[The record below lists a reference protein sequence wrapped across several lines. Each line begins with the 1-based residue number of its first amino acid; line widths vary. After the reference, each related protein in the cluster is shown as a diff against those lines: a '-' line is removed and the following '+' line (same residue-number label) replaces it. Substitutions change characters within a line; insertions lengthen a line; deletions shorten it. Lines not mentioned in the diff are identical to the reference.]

1 MKWWF
6 LITVLIWFAAVPVYG
21 ADMENEKNETNIP
34 AGEEQEKITEEET
47 RNITDNLLEQLN
59 LQDLNEI
66 VNMMLEDTDLSFSDM
81 VSKLVSGE
89 WVLDADT
96 LLELLGEVFYHEL
109 AEQKSIILELF
120 FLILLAALLFQL
132 SHLFEQG
139 QMTNITFYMVYLM
152 AFVLL
157 MKSFRG
163 LLGQA
168 ESVIGTTAAFMK
180 VLTPAYF
187 LAITASNGGLTA
199 SAYYQI
205 VLITLTLIQSVLL
218 KLAIPGIQ
226 MYVILGIVNDLSK
239 EDFLS
244 KLAELV
250 KTLVLWMNRS
260 VTGIVVGLQVIQR
273 MIAPAMDL
281 VKRGLVGKTASAI
294 PGIGNIIDSVT
305 EMTIGCAVLV
315 RNCLGVAALLVLVI
329 FGLGPMIQIGITALL
344 YRLLSAVMQPVS
356 DKRLIQAVTVM
367 AEGCGM
373 ILRVLFTSE
382 ILFLLTI
389 AIVASGGVQ

>member
-1 MKWWF
+1 MA
-6 LITVLIWFAAVPVYG
+6 LIWGTAVPIYG
-21 ADMENEKNETNIP
+21 ADVENGKNETNISEV
-34 AGEEQEKITEEET
+34 GEEITEEET
-47 RNITDNLLEQLN
+47 KSITDDLLDQLN

-66 VNMMLEDTDLSFSDM
+66 VNTMLEDTNLSFADM

-96 LLELLGEVFYHEL
+96 LLELLGEVFYREL
-109 AEQKSIILELF
+109 ADQKSIILELF
-120 FLILLAALLFQL
+120 FLILLTALLFQL

-139 QMTNITFYMVYLM
+139 QMTDITFYMIYLM

-250 KTLVLWMNRS
+250 KTIVLWMNRS

-344 YRLLSAVMQPVS
+344 YRLLGAVMQPVS